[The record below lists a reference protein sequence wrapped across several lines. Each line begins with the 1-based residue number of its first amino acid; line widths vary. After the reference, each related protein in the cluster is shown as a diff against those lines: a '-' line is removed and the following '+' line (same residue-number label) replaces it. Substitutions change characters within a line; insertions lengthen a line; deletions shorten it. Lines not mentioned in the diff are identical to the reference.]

1 MCIGVQLKPPD
12 VPVVA
17 GKYTLRYFVGV
28 NPSNTTVDIVRV
40 CVAASRWV
48 DTGYGWRLP
57 WLVVCFTQTAWAG
70 TLSAELE
77 VQALAPDEG
86 VCLAAPN
93 NDKSLIVLQA
103 PVTVRTYVYAIV
115 ACRRLL
121 TVHAPA
127 CQCAASCDASRPT
140 GNSA

>member
-1 MCIGVQLKPPD
+1 MCIGMQLKPPD

-48 DTGYGWRLP
+48 ATGYGLRLL
-57 WLVVCFTQTAWAG
+57 WLLVCFTQTAWAG

-103 PVTVRTYVYAIV
+103 PITVRTHVYAIV
-115 ACRRLL
+115 ACRRFAHC
-121 TVHAPA
+121 TCPYVPM
-127 CQCAASCDASRPT
+127 CSCL
-140 GNSA
+140 